1 MVIGRVARRVLG
13 SAAGAVDRAATLAV
27 QARNNVQ
34 RSSARTQPVGPDERV
49 TALQGFVESYPDSL
63 GDEFF
68 LPPQGISPVARELPS
83 EIVFAASG
91 MAQRLAK
98 TWDLSWASEYRPFL
112 PALAERYARTTEN
125 HAAGV
130 RLLTAGD
137 PRPVAILIHGYMAG
151 SYQVEQRVW
160 PLQRLLRSGYDVA
173 LFTLPFHGV
182 RANVARRGAPEFP
195 GTDPRFSNEGFRQVI
210 LDLRNFVRWLRERGH
225 PEIGVM
231 GMSLGGY
238 TAALLATVEP
248 GLSFCVPVI
257 PLASLAD
264 FAREQG
270 ALSSAPEVQAR
281 EHALLERIYR
291 VVSPLDRKPLISPS
305 RTLVV
310 AAKAD
315 RITPVV
321 HARKLAAHFG
331 SQLVSWHGGHLLQLG
346 RNAAFRRVETLL
358 RELQGRPI

>member
-1 MVIGRVARRVLG
+1 VIGRVARRVLG

-27 QARNNVQ
+27 QTRNNVR
-34 RSSARTQPVGPDERV
+34 RSSTPEPAPVDERL
-49 TALQGFVESYPDSL
+49 TKLRAFAASYPDSL

-68 LPPQGISPVARELPS
+68 LTPRGISPVARDLPS
-83 EIVFAASG
+83 DTGFARVS
-91 MAQRLAK
+91 
-98 TWDLSWASEYRPFL
+98 DLSWASEYQPFL
-112 PALAERYARTTEN
+112 PALTDRYARTTEN
-125 HAAGV
+125 LAAAV
-130 RLLTAGD
+130 RFLTSGPD
-137 PRPVAILIHGYMAG
+137 RPVAILIHGYMG
-151 SYQVEQRVW
+151 GNYQVEQRVW

-182 RANVARRGAPEFP
+182 RANSTRRGAPEFP
-195 GTDPRFSNEGFRQVI
+195 GSDPRFSNEGFRQVI
-210 LDLRNFVRWLRERGH
+210 ADLRNFVAWLRAQGRPH
-225 PEIGVM
+225 VGVM

-238 TAALLATVEP
+238 TASLLATVEP

-264 FAREQG
+264 FIREQG
-270 ALSSAPEVQAR
+270 ELSSAPEMAAD
-281 EHALLERIYR
+281 EHAWLSRLYR
-291 VVSPLDRKPLISPS
+291 VVSPLERKPLIHPS

-310 AAKAD
+310 AGKAD
-315 RITPVV
+315 RITPVT

-358 RELQGRPI
+358 RDLRGRPI

>member
-1 MVIGRVARRVLG
+1 VIGRVARRVLG

-27 QARNNVQ
+27 QAHSVASRRSASDSTDAAQ
-34 RSSARTQPVGPDERV
+34 RIP
-49 TALQGFVESYPDSL
+49 ALESFVESYPDTL
-63 GDEFF
+63 GNDFF
-68 LPPQGISPVARELPS
+68 LTPRAISPVARELPN
-83 EIVFAASG
+83 ELGFAQAS
-91 MAQRLAK
+91 
-98 TWDLSWASEYRPFL
+98 DLSWASDYRPFL
-112 PALAERYARTTEN
+112 PALAERYSRTTEN
-125 HAAGV
+125 HAAAV
-130 RLLTAGD
+130 RFLASGD
-137 PRPVAILIHGYMAG
+137 KRPVAILIHGYMGG

-182 RANVARRGAPEFP
+182 REKATRRAAPEFP
-195 GTDPRFSNEGFRQVI
+195 GSDPRFSNEGFRQVI
-210 LDLRNFVRWLRERGH
+210 ADLRNFMHWLREQGH

-231 GMSLGGY
+231 GMSLGGC

-248 GLSFCVPVI
+248 RLSFCVPVI

-264 FAREQG
+264 FVREQ
-270 ALSSAPEVQAR
+270 AQLSSAPDVAAR

-291 VVSPLDRKPLISPS
+291 VASPLDRRPLIHPS

-310 AAKAD
+310 AGKAD
-315 RITPVV
+315 RITPVT

-358 RELQGRPI
+358 RELRGRPI

>member
-1 MVIGRVARRVLG
+1 VIGRVTRRVLG

-27 QARNNVQ
+27 QARNNVR
-34 RSSARTQPVGPDERV
+34 RSVATTPAGQVEPRV
-49 TALQGFVESYPDSL
+49 TVLQGFAASYPDSL
-63 GDEFF
+63 GDDFF
-68 LPPQGISPVARELPS
+68 LPPRAISPVARELPN
-83 EIVFAASG
+83 ELGFPVSG
-91 MAQRLAK
+91 GAK
-98 TWDLSWASEYRPFL
+98 RVARAWDLSWASDYRPFL
-112 PALAERYARTTEN
+112 PAMAERYLRTSEN

-130 RLLTAGD
+130 RLLESGER
-137 PRPVAILIHGYMAG
+137 RPVAILIHGYMAG
-151 SYQVEQRVW
+151 SYQVEQRLW
-160 PLQRLLRSGYDVA
+160 PLQRLWRSGYDVA

-182 RANVARRGAPEFP
+182 RASAARRGAPEFP
-195 GTDPRFSNEGFRQVI
+195 GSDPRFSNEGFRQVI
-210 LDLRNFVRWLRERGH
+210 ADLRNFVRWLGERGH
-225 PEIGVM
+225 PEVGVM

-264 FAREQG
+264 FVREQG
-270 ALSSAPEVQAR
+270 ELSGVPEVAAR

-291 VVSPLDRKPLISPS
+291 VVSPLDRKPLIVPA

-315 RITPVV
+315 RITPVA

-358 RELQGRPI
+358 CELRSRPI

>member
-1 MVIGRVARRVLG
+1 MIGRVARQVLG
-13 SAAGAVDRAATLAV
+13 SAAGAVDRAASLAV
-27 QARNNVQ
+27 QARNNARRASAPSEPSGEQ
-34 RSSARTQPVGPDERV
+34 RANL
-49 TALQGFVESYPDSL
+49 LQGFAEAYPESL
-63 GDEFF
+63 GDDFF
-68 LPPQGISPVARELPS
+68 LAPGRISPVARELPNDLG
-83 EIVFAASG
+83 FAQA
-91 MAQRLAK
+91 L
-98 TWDLSWASEYRPFL
+98 DLSWASDYQPFL
-112 PALAERYARTTEN
+112 PAIAERYARTTEN

-130 RLLTAGD
+130 RLLLSGET
-137 PRPVAILIHGYMAG
+137 RPVAILIHGYMAG

-182 RANVARRGAPEFP
+182 RANATQRGAPEFP
-195 GTDPRFSNEGFRQVI
+195 GSDPRFSNEGFRQVI

-264 FAREQG
+264 FVREQG
-270 ALSSAPEVQAR
+270 VLSSAPEVEAR

-291 VVSPLDRKPLISPS
+291 VSSPLDRKPLISPS

-315 RITPVV
+315 RITPVT

-331 SQLVSWHGGHLLQLG
+331 AQLVSWHGGHLLQLG
-346 RNAAFRRVETLL
+346 RNAAFRRVESLL
-358 RELQGRPI
+358 RELRGRPI

>member
-1 MVIGRVARRVLG
+1 MIGRVARRVLG

-27 QARNNVQ
+27 QARNNV
-34 RSSARTQPVGPDERV
+34 RRTTASTPPIGLDDRV
-49 TALQGFVESYPDSL
+49 AVLRGFADSYPDSL
-63 GDEFF
+63 GDDFF
-68 LPPQGISPVARELPS
+68 LPARAISPVARQLPNELG
-83 EIVFAASG
+83 FAQA
-91 MAQRLAK
+91 L
-98 TWDLSWASEYRPFL
+98 DLSWASDYQPFL
-112 PALAERYARTTEN
+112 PALAQRYARGSEN
-125 HAAGV
+125 HAAAV
-130 RLLTAGD
+130 RLLASGEQ
-137 PRPVAILIHGYMAG
+137 RPVAILIHGYMAG
-151 SYQVEQRVW
+151 SYQVEQRLW
-160 PLQRLLRSGYDVA
+160 PLRRLLRSGYDVA

-182 RANVARRGAPEFP
+182 RANAARRGAPEFP
-195 GTDPRFSNEGFRQVI
+195 GADPRFSNEGFRQVI
-210 LDLRNFVRWLRERGH
+210 ADLRNFVRWLREQGH

-248 GLSFCVPVI
+248 GLSFCIPVI

-270 ALSSAPEVQAR
+270 QLSGVAGVAAQ

-291 VVSPLDRKPLISPS
+291 VVSPLERKPLINPG

-315 RITPVV
+315 RITPVA
-321 HARKLAAHFG
+321 HARRLAAHFG

-346 RNAAFRRVETLL
+346 RNAAFGRVETLL
-358 RELQGRPI
+358 RELRGRPI